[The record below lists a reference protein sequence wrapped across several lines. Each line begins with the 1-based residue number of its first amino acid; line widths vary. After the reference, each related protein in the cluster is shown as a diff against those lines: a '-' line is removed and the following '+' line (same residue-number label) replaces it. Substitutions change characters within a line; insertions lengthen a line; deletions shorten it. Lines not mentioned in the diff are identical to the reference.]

1 MDLSLTDAQQKMKD
15 TARELFEIECPNT
28 LVRAIEQDDRG
39 YPSDL
44 WERISGLGWPGLPFP
59 EDLGGSGGTLTD
71 LAVLLEEFGRAL
83 VPGPFFNSV
92 AVVGLTL
99 LDAGSDAQRSEILPR
114 IADGSLI
121 ATAAL
126 LDENARYG
134 PDSVTMTATRRDGG
148 YALNGTK
155 MFVEYANSADVMLV
169 PARADNSACGQAAA
183 NVAGAHRRPTTTV
196 LLLVPTSADSI
207 SLTRLDSIAR
217 DPQFAVEF
225 SDVFVSDGEVV
236 GNPEQGPP
244 CTQQRLRLGGG
255 KRGGSAPPPH
265 RSEGKISHSSPLST
279 HSSKSPPRTRH
290 GGDAALKRALDRAAL
305 LHCAHSIGGA
315 QHVLEMTV
323 AYTKQRVQF
332 DRAIATFQSV
342 QHDCADMVIAID
354 SARLA
359 TYEAIT
365 RIEDGQPA
373 DKEIALAKTL
383 TNHAYKW
390 TTLTAQQI
398 HGGIGFMEEYD
409 LQLWTRRAKVAEL
422 KYGPSPPYVE
432 TFAQQMG
439 LR

>member
-1 MDLSLTDAQQKMKD
+1 MDLSLTDQQQAIKD
-15 TARELFEIECPNT
+15 SARQFFEAECPTT
-28 LVRAIEQDDRG
+28 LVRAMERDERG
-39 YPSDL
+39 YPAEL
-44 WERISGLGWPGLPFP
+44 WERMAGLGWLGLPFP
-59 EDLGGSGGTLTD
+59 SEYGGSGGSLTD

-92 AVVGLTL
+92 VVVGLTV
-99 LDAGSDAQRSEILPR
+99 LDAGSDAQRAEILPR

-126 LDENARYG
+126 LERDARYG
-134 PDSVTMTATRRDGG
+134 GAVATRVERHGRQSGDYRLHGD
-148 YALNGTK
+148 K
-155 MFVEYANSADVMLV
+155 MFVEYANSTDVMLV
-169 PARADNSACGQAAA
+169 PATLDGGVALMLAPARA
-183 NVAGAHRRPTTTV
+183 AGV
-196 LLLVPTSADSI
+196 

-217 DPQFAVEF
+217 DPQFAVRF
-225 SDVFVSDGEVV
+225 DGAAATGV
-236 GNPEQGPP
+236 
-244 CTQQRLRLGGG
+244 L
-255 KRGGSAPPPH
+255 
-265 RSEGKISHSSPLST
+265 
-279 HSSKSPPRTRH
+279 
-290 GGDAALKRALDRAAL
+290 GDAGDPNALDRALERAAI
-305 LHCAHSIGGA
+305 LHCAHSVGAA

-323 AYTKQRVQF
+323 EYTKQRVQF

-365 RIEDGQPA
+365 RIEDGESGS
-373 DKEIALAKTL
+373 KEVALAKTL

-422 KYGPSPPYVE
+422 KYGASPGYVE
-432 TFAQQMG
+432 TFAQTMG
-439 LR
+439 LA

>member
-1 MDLSLTDAQQKMKD
+1 MDLSLTESQQRLKD
-15 TARELFEIECPNT
+15 TAREVFEAECPTT
-28 LVRAIEQDDRG
+28 LVRAMEQDDRG
-39 YPSDL
+39 YPADL
-44 WERISGLGWPGLPFP
+44 WERISGLGWSGLPFP
-59 EDLGGSGGTLTD
+59 DEFGGSGGTLTD

-99 LDAGSDAQRSEILPR
+99 LDAGSDSQRSEILPR
-114 IADGSLI
+114 IADGSVI

-126 LDENARYG
+126 LDANARYG
-134 PDSVTMTATRRDGG
+134 PDSVSMTAERRNGG
-148 YALNGTK
+148 YVLNGTK
-155 MFVEYANSADVMLV
+155 MFVEYANSADLMLV
-169 PARADNSACGQAAA
+169 PARSEDG
-183 NVAGAHRRPTTTV
+183 VV
-196 LLLVPTSADSI
+196 LLLVPTTTDGI
-207 SLTRLDSIAR
+207 NLTRLDSIAR

-225 SDVFVSDGEVV
+225 SDVFVQDGVA
-236 GNPEQGPP
+236 GDADQ
-244 CTQQRLRLGGG
+244 
-255 KRGGSAPPPH
+255 
-265 RSEGKISHSSPLST
+265 
-279 HSSKSPPRTRH
+279 
-290 GGDAALKRALDRAAL
+290 GDAALKRALDRAAL
-305 LHCAHSIGGA
+305 LHCAHSVGGA

-323 AYTKQRVQF
+323 EYTKQRVQF

-365 RIEDGQPA
+365 RIEDSQPA
-373 DKEIALAKTL
+373 DKEIALAKSL

-422 KYGPSPPYVE
+422 KYGASSGYVE

-439 LR
+439 LA

>member
-1 MDLSLTDAQQKMKD
+1 M
-15 TARELFEIECPNT
+15 
-28 LVRAIEQDDRG
+28 EQDQRG
-39 YPSDL
+39 YPAEL
-44 WERISGLGWPGLPFP
+44 WERMAGLGWLGLPFP
-59 EDLGGSGGTLTD
+59 SEYGGSDGSLTD

-92 AVVGLTL
+92 VVVGLTV
-99 LDAGSDAQRSEILPR
+99 LDAGSDAQRAEILPR

-126 LDENARYG
+126 LERDARYG
-134 PDSVTMTATRRDGG
+134 GAVSTRVERHGRQNGG
-148 YALNGTK
+148 YRLHGDK

-169 PARADNSACGQAAA
+169 PATLSDDGGGSALMLASA
-183 NVAGAHRRPTTTV
+183 
-196 LLLVPTSADSI
+196 SADGV

-217 DPQFAVEF
+217 DPQFAVRF
-225 SDVFVSDGEVV
+225 DGAVVAGVLGDVPD
-236 GNPEQGPP
+236 
-244 CTQQRLRLGGG
+244 
-255 KRGGSAPPPH
+255 APDVPN
-265 RSEGKISHSSPLST
+265 
-279 HSSKSPPRTRH
+279 
-290 GGDAALKRALDRAAL
+290 ALDRALERAAI
-305 LHCAHSIGGA
+305 LHCAHSVGAA

-323 AYTKQRVQF
+323 EYTKQRVQF

-365 RIEDGQPA
+365 RIEDGESA
-373 DKEIALAKTL
+373 SKEVALAKTL

-422 KYGPSPPYVE
+422 KYGASSSYVE
-432 TFAQQMG
+432 TFAHTMG
-439 LR
+439 LK

>member
-1 MDLSLTDAQQKMKD
+1 MWAPRSCCDSTTVRLIIVDLSLTDKQQAIKD
-15 TARELFEIECPNT
+15 SARQFFEAECPTT
-28 LVRAIEQDDRG
+28 LVRAMEQDDRG
-39 YPSDL
+39 YPADL
-44 WERISGLGWPGLPFP
+44 WERISSLGWSGLPFP
-59 EDLGGSGGTLTD
+59 EELGGSGGTLTD

-99 LDAGSDAQRSEILPR
+99 LDAGTDAQRSEILPR
-114 IADGSLI
+114 IADGSVI
-121 ATAAL
+121 ATSAL
-126 LDENARYG
+126 LDANARYG
-134 PDSVTMTATRRDGG
+134 PDSVSMSTERRDAG
-148 YALNGTK
+148 YVLNGTK
-155 MFVEYANSADVMLV
+155 MFVEYANSADLMLV
-169 PARADNSACGQAAA
+169 PARSESG
-183 NVAGAHRRPTTTV
+183 VV
-196 LLLVPTSADSI
+196 LLLVPTSSDGI

-225 SDVFVSDGEVV
+225 DDVLVSDGVV
-236 GNPEQGPP
+236 GDAGQGD
-244 CTQQRLRLGGG
+244 
-255 KRGGSAPPPH
+255 
-265 RSEGKISHSSPLST
+265 E
-279 HSSKSPPRTRH
+279 
-290 GGDAALKRALDRAAL
+290 ALKRALDRAAL
-305 LHCAHSIGGA
+305 LHCAHSVGGA
-315 QHVLEMTV
+315 QHVQEMTV
-323 AYTKQRVQF
+323 EYTKQRIQF

-373 DKEIALAKTL
+373 DKEIALAKSL

-422 KYGPSPPYVE
+422 KYGASSGYVE

-439 LR
+439 LA

>member
-1 MDLSLTDAQQKMKD
+1 MDLSLTNAQQKLKD
-15 TARELFEIECPNT
+15 TARELFKVECPT
-28 LVRAIEQDDRG
+28 SLVRAMEQDDRG
-39 YPSDL
+39 YPADL
-44 WERISGLGWPGLPFP
+44 WERISGLGWSGLPFP
-59 EDLGGSGGTLTD
+59 EELGGSGGTLTD

-99 LDAGSDAQRSEILPR
+99 LDAGTDTQRSEILPR

-121 ATAAL
+121 ATGAL
-126 LDENARYG
+126 LDETARYG
-134 PDSVTMTATRRDGG
+134 AGSVSMPVERRDGG
-148 YALNGTK
+148 YVLNGTK

-169 PARADNSACGQAAA
+169 PARSENG
-183 NVAGAHRRPTTTV
+183 VV
-196 LLLVPTSADSI
+196 LLLVPTSGDGI

-225 SDVFVSDGEVV
+225 KDVFVPDGVV
-236 GNPEQGPP
+236 GDLEQGD
-244 CTQQRLRLGGG
+244 T
-255 KRGGSAPPPH
+255 
-265 RSEGKISHSSPLST
+265 
-279 HSSKSPPRTRH
+279 
-290 GGDAALKRALDRAAL
+290 ALKRALDRATL
-305 LHCAHSIGGA
+305 LHCAHSVGGA
-315 QHVLEMTV
+315 QHVVDMTV

-365 RIEDGQPA
+365 RIEDGQTA

-422 KYGPSPPYVE
+422 KYGASSGYVE
-432 TFAQQMG
+432 AFAQQMG
-439 LR
+439 LQ

>member
-1 MDLSLTDAQQKMKD
+1 MRVIIKTQTMDLSLTDAQQRLKD
-15 TARELFEIECPNT
+15 TARELFEVECPT
-28 LVRAIEQDDRG
+28 SLVRAMEQDDRG
-39 YPSDL
+39 YPADL
-44 WERISGLGWPGLPFP
+44 WERISGLGWSGLPFP
-59 EDLGGSGGTLTD
+59 EELGGSGGTLTD

-99 LDAGSDAQRSEILPR
+99 LDAGTDAQRSEILPR

-126 LDENARYG
+126 LDESARYG
-134 PDSVTMTATRRDGG
+134 PDSVAMQATQRDGG
-148 YALNGTK
+148 YMLNGIK
-155 MFVEYANSADVMLV
+155 MFVEYANSADLMLV
-169 PARADNSACGQAAA
+169 PARGENG
-183 NVAGAHRRPTTTV
+183 VV
-196 LLLVPTSADSI
+196 LLLVPTSAEGI
-207 SLTRLDSIAR
+207 NLTRLDSIAR

-225 SDVFVSDGEVV
+225 KNVFVPDGVV
-236 GNPEQGPP
+236 GNPEQG
-244 CTQQRLRLGGG
+244 
-255 KRGGSAPPPH
+255 A
-265 RSEGKISHSSPLST
+265 
-279 HSSKSPPRTRH
+279 
-290 GGDAALKRALDRAAL
+290 AALARSLDRAVL
-305 LHCAHSIGGA
+305 LHCAHSVGGA
-315 QHVLEMTV
+315 QHVVDMTV

-354 SARLA
+354 SAQLA

-365 RIEDGQPA
+365 RIEDGQTA

-422 KYGPSPPYVE
+422 KYGASSGHVE
-432 TFAQQMG
+432 KFAQQMG
-439 LR
+439 LA

>member
-1 MDLSLTDAQQKMKD
+1 MDLSLTEEQQAIKD
-15 TARELFEIECPNT
+15 SARQFFEAECPTT
-28 LVRAIEQDDRG
+28 LVRVMEQDDRG
-39 YPSDL
+39 YPADL
-44 WERISGLGWPGLPFP
+44 WERISGLGWSGLPFP
-59 EDLGGSGGTLTD
+59 DEFGGSGGTLTD

-99 LDAGSDAQRSEILPR
+99 LDAGSDSQRSEILPR
-114 IADGSLI
+114 IADGSVI
-121 ATAAL
+121 ATSAL

-134 PDSVTMTATRRDGG
+134 PDSVSMKAERCDGG
-148 YALNGTK
+148 YVLNGTK
-155 MFVEYANSADVMLV
+155 MFVEYANSADLMLV
-169 PARADNSACGQAAA
+169 PARSDG
-183 NVAGAHRRPTTTV
+183 GV
-196 LLLVPTSADSI
+196 LLLVPTSSDGI

-225 SDVFVSDGEVV
+225 SDVFVQDGVV
-236 GNPEQGPP
+236 GDADQ
-244 CTQQRLRLGGG
+244 
-255 KRGGSAPPPH
+255 
-265 RSEGKISHSSPLST
+265 
-279 HSSKSPPRTRH
+279 
-290 GGDAALKRALDRAAL
+290 GDAALKRALDRAAL
-305 LHCAHSIGGA
+305 LHCAHSVGGA

-323 AYTKQRVQF
+323 EYTKQRVQF

-373 DKEIALAKTL
+373 DKEIALAKSL

-422 KYGPSPPYVE
+422 KYGASSGYVE

>member
-15 TARELFEIECPNT
+15 TARELFEIECPT
-28 LVRAIEQDDRG
+28 SLVRAMEQDDRG

-148 YALNGTK
+148 YALDGTK
-155 MFVEYANSADVMLV
+155 MFVEYANSADLMLV
-169 PARADNSACGQAAA
+169 PARADND
-183 NVAGAHRRPTTTV
+183 VV
-196 LLLVPTSADSI
+196 LLLVPTSADGI

-225 SDVFVSDGEVV
+225 SDVFVPDGEVV
-236 GNPEQGPP
+236 GDPEQGPP
-244 CTQQRLRLGGG
+244 CAQHG
-255 KRGGSAPPPH
+255 
-265 RSEGKISHSSPLST
+265 SEGEISHSSLLSA
-279 HSSKSPPRTRH
+279 HSSKSPPHTRH
-290 GGDAALKRALDRAAL
+290 GSDMALKRALDRAAL

-365 RIEDGQPA
+365 RLEDGQPA